1 MAVKVFKIFYKNFY
15 NLSISTPIAFN
26 DLFLKRVCRTC
37 RFKTALTFWIF
48 LFATCS
54 WLLSFFSFFLA
65 WIIGWRYKS
74 VLNVTRVAVVA
85 WLTGQGNWFC
95 LVWAVAAAKSLDI
108 WTFIDNDHST
118 ATAITDMTG
127 GMLPTASNRK
137 PFVPLPSTA
146 GHRRTCPRSCLKASQ
161 GQKHLPR
168 TSIRRP
174 WYKEGCQVRG
184 GGAVL
189 DPVAVRGI

>member
-1 MAVKVFKIFYKNFY
+1 MPNLPLQNCTYLLNF
-15 NLSISTPIAFN
+15 F
-26 DLFLKRVCRTC
+26 VCHLQLAS
-37 RFKTALTFWIF
+37 F
-48 LFATCS
+48 
-54 WLLSFFSFFLA
+54 LLSFFFLA

-127 GMLPTASNRK
+127 GMFPTASNRK

-146 GHRRTCPRSCLKASQ
+146 GHRRTCPRSRLKTSQ

-184 GGAVL
+184 GAVL